1 MSFPFSFF
9 TSSHVFGTVKP
20 FSSNFPL
27 SAGYSLFLQ
36 HLCSKQIVIRVL
48 FRFSI
53 HVQIYVLEANFVPF
67 ANMDENNIKK
77 YFLDMRAE
85 T

>member
-1 MSFPFSFF
+1 MSLEIFLSCKTILFQL
-9 TSSHVFGTVKP
+9 
-20 FSSNFPL
+20 PL